1 MPEALLLTL
10 ALLCSA
16 GGTAWLALAMEAH
29 WQQVRDSTAGPARR
43 TAIGLRL
50 LGSAALAVSF
60 GACLLADHV
69 TMAVLVWVMSLAA
82 SALLVALMLAWRPR
96 WLAWLTTPWA
106 ERQSY

>member
-1 MPEALLLTL
+1 MHKGLLLTL

-16 GGTAWLALAMEAH
+16 GGIAWLALAMEVH
-29 WQQVRDSTAGPARR
+29 WQQVRDSAAGPDRR
-43 TAIGLRL
+43 TAIGLRV
-50 LGSAALAVSF
+50 LGGAALAVSF

-82 SALLVALMLAWRPR
+82 SALLVAQALAWRPR

-106 ERQSY
+106 GRQSH